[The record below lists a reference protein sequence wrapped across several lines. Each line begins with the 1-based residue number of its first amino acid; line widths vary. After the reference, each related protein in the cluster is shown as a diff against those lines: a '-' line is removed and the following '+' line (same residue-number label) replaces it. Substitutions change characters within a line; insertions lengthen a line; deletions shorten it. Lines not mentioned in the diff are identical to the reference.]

1 MMNERDQILTVIRDG
16 LKQAVLPDARPQR
29 PVNNVPRAAA
39 TPDTF
44 ISELTRVAGQVIR
57 VSSAQEA
64 AQTVADL
71 CVERDWSEA
80 LAWELEEIG
89 CEGLAQALSE
99 AGVRVVTTDT
109 EPRTLAHIPVGLTG
123 VEAAI
128 AESGT
133 LVMRKRPRRSAL
145 ASLLPPVHIALFPIG
160 RIVPDL
166 ATYFEQV
173 GDAAAFIRDTSNLT
187 FITGP
192 SRTGD
197 IEQVLTLGVHGPK
210 ELIVILWTE
219 PTFEPRPVF

>member
-1 MMNERDQILTVIRDG
+1 MMNERDQILTAIREG

-29 PVNNVPRAAA
+29 PVNVVPRAAA
-39 TPDTF
+39 TLDSF
-44 ISELTRVAGQVIR
+44 IAELTRVAGQVIR
-57 VSSAQEA
+57 VRTAQEA

-71 CVERDWSEA
+71 CVERGWLEALTWELDEIGCAGLEEA
-80 LAWELEEIG
+80 LA
-89 CEGLAQALSE
+89 E

-123 VEAAI
+123 AEAAI

-133 LVMRKRPRRSAL
+133 LVVRKRPRRSAL
-145 ASLLPPVHIALFPIG
+145 ASLLPPVHIALFPTS
-160 RIVPDL
+160 RIVPDMV
-166 ATYFEQV
+166 TYFEQV

-210 ELIVILWTE
+210 EMIVVLWDDE
-219 PTFEPRPVF
+219 EVA

>member
-1 MMNERDQILTVIRDG
+1 MNDRTQILASIREG

-29 PVNNVPRAAA
+29 PVNDVPRAAA
-39 TPDTF
+39 TLDTF
-44 ISELTRVAGQVIR
+44 IAELTRVAGQVIR
-57 VSSAQEA
+57 VNTAQEA

-71 CVERDWSEA
+71 CVERQWQEA

-89 CEGLAQALSE
+89 CAGLAQALSD
-99 AGVRVVTTDT
+99 AGVQVVTTDT

-123 VEAAI
+123 AEAAI

-133 LVMRKRPRRSAL
+133 LVLRKRPRRSAL
-145 ASLLPPVHIALFPIG
+145 ASLLPPVHIALFPTS
-160 RIVPDL
+160 RIVPDMM
-166 ATYFEQV
+166 TYFEQV
-173 GDAAAFIRDTSNLT
+173 GDAAAFVRDTSNLT

-210 ELIVILWTE
+210 ELIVVLWDDKE
-219 PTFEPRPVF
+219 RA